1 MLSTVLQYRIPR
13 SVTRQPAGRRPV
25 HRLAGI
31 CLLVAT
37 ATPIATAAEPLWVS
51 TTPLE
56 GNRQLLIVVDQQ
68 RKMLAVYHVDTTSG
82 GVTLRSTRA
91 LGFDLQLEDFNA
103 TDPRPAALK
112 TMLRLGDPT
121 QPALPNP
128 SSEGPVKVVPA
139 PVSGR

>member
-1 MLSTVLQYRIPR
+1 M
-13 SVTRQPAGRRPV
+13 
-25 HRLAGI
+25 
-31 CLLVAT
+31 LVAV

-56 GNRQLLIVVDQQ
+56 GNRQLLMVVDQQ

-82 GVTLRSTRA
+82 AVTLRSTRA

-112 TMLRLGDPT
+112 TMLRLGGPA
-121 QPALPNP
+121 QPVPPPPPGNGVP
-128 SSEGPVKVVPA
+128 KVVPA